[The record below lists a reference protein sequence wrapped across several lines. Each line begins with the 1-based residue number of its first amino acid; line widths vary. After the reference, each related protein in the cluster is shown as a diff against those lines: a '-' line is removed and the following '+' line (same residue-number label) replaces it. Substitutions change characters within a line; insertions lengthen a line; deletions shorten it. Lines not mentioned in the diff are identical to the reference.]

1 MAREVPESSSNLYSV
16 SGPSA
21 HSLMLDLPVSLA
33 ADIVAKNHA
42 DTESRCFVMNRC
54 YVLGDAL
61 DGRQRTRSDA
71 LIVGHTS
78 DTSER
83 SEFALSPSTRH
94 SHELLFINHGEPI
107 RSIWERPLLSLN

>member
-21 HSLMLDLPVSLA
+21 HSLVLDLPESLA
-33 ADIVAKNHA
+33 ADIETKNHA
-42 DTESRCFVMNRC
+42 DTKSRRFVMNRC

-71 LIVGHTS
+71 TYDRTHDLTQVPNSHSSIN
-78 DTSER
+78 
-83 SEFALSPSTRH
+83 SPFTQVVAH
-94 SHELLFINHGEPI
+94 
-107 RSIWERPLLSLN
+107 